1 MIIENQDV
9 GQSNQETIIESEEVA
24 DLNIEDKNI
33 ADSNSGN
40 DEIENK
46 IIP

>member
-40 DEIENK
+40 DEIENQ